1 MPEMH
6 FDIHWPDGTRSCCY
20 SPSSVIERYFAPGQ
34 RYSLEEFLRRAREAL
49 TIASERVRDKY
60 GYYCTA
66 AAAQLDDIEASAG
79 RQRSAGEPGIAQAVE
94 IIAIHAPPR
103 CAVSGAADPT

>member
-6 FDIHWPDGTRSCCY
+6 LDIRWPDGTESCCY
-20 SPSSVIERYFAPGQ
+20 SPSSVIERYFTPGQ

-66 AAAQLDDIEASAG
+66 ASAQLDDIEAHAG
-79 RQRSAGEPGIAQAVE
+79 QQRSAGKASAAQMVE
-94 IIAIHAPPR
+94 IVAIHAPPR
-103 CAVSGAADPT
+103 CAISGAAGPT

>member
-6 FDIHWPDGTRSCCY
+6 LDIRWPDGTRDCCY

-34 RYSLEEFLRRAREAL
+34 RYPLEAFLRRVREAL

-66 AAAQLDDIEASAG
+66 AAAQLDDIESRAG
-79 RQRSAGEPGIAQAVE
+79 QQRGAGEPDAAQVVE
-94 IIAIHAPPR
+94 IVAIHAPPR
-103 CAVSGAADPT
+103 CVVGDAPDPA